1 MSNHTY
7 NYSPSCYVC
16 NGLFDQTQL
25 PKENTT
31 AECPTI
37 MNDYICMRY
46 GDTTSV
52 PNSSGRMRIITHTKI
67 DYRHRFHGEP
77 GERPYKM

>member
-1 MSNHTY
+1 MTDKIFY

-31 AECPTI
+31 TVCNTI
-37 MNDYICMRY
+37 MNDYVLMKQTPTKFAD
-46 GDTTSV
+46 GK
-52 PNSSGRMRIITHTKI
+52 NSGLIIGTMVN
-67 DYRHRFHGEP
+67 YRHRSHGEP

>member
-31 AECPTI
+31 TECPTI
-37 MNDYICMRY
+37 MNDYICMRQT
-46 GDTTSV
+46 DTQRE
-52 PNSSGRMRIITHTKI
+52 PTKI
-67 DYRHRFHGEP
+67 PGNYLITGTMVNYRHRSHGEP

>member
-31 AECPTI
+31 TECPTI
-37 MNDYICMRY
+37 MNDYVCMKQ
-46 GDTTSV
+46 TTTQQE
-52 PNSSGRMRIITHTKI
+52 PTNIRGNYLITGTMVK
-67 DYRHRFHGEP
+67 YRHRSHGEP